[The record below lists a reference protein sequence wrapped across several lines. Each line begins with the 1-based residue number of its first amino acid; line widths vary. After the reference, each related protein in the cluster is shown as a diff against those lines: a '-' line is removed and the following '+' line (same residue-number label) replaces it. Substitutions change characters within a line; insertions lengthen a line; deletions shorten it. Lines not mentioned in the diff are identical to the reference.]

1 MAKTNFSGPIT
12 TGRNQDNSANHVR
25 DAAMVVNGASFYMT
39 FTYWNKTLDTDRLA
53 TAVNNPIGTVTFT
66 LESVAGTSV
75 SGLDQGGVVPA
86 SEISLTST
94 ADDSGATVTITG
106 TDCNGYTQTE
116 DLAAPDATVTYS
128 AKQYQT
134 VTSMVSDTAA
144 VGAFSAGIRVAG
156 KVSWPLRSLFN
167 QIPGSAAGGAAE
179 TATSASKT
187 LANNIVIPAQ
197 SRILTL
203 SMMNHTA
210 YSAGGF
216 DVEFGS
222 NLTQAGGSLTNSMDD
237 NYFTT
242 TVDAKAVGE
251 WTIGGAGGGTALPQA
266 VGLVPQQLNVSNG
279 DTANFP
285 GEKILVMTA
294 QSDAAHTT
302 GVSVI
307 QVTWLQKN
315 NGTN

>member
-12 TGRNQDNSANHVR
+12 TGRNQDNSPEHVR

-39 FTYWNKTLDTDRLA
+39 FTYWNKSLDTDRLA
-53 TAVNNPIGTVTFT
+53 TAANNPIGTVTMT

-86 SEISLTST
+86 TEVSLTST
-94 ADDSGATVTITG
+94 GDDSGATMTITG
-106 TDCNGYTQTE
+106 TDCNGYVQTE
-116 DLAAPDATVTYS
+116 DLTEPNAGVVYS

-144 VGAFSAGIRVAG
+144 VGALSAGIRVAG
-156 KVSWPLRSLFN
+156 KTSWPLRSLFN

-179 TATSASKT
+179 TATSASKN

-203 SMMNHTA
+203 SLMNHTA
-210 YSAGGF
+210 YDTAGF

-266 VGLVPQQLNVSNG
+266 VALVPQQLNVSNG
-279 DTANFP
+279 DTASFP

>member
-12 TGRNQDNSANHVR
+12 TGRNQDNSPEHVR
-25 DAAMVVNGASFYMT
+25 DAQFLVNGASFYLT
-39 FTYWNKTLDTDRLA
+39 FSYFAKTADTDRLA
-53 TAVNNPIGTVTFT
+53 TAANNPIGTVSFT
-66 LESVAGTSV
+66 LESVAATSV
-75 SGLDQGGVVPA
+75 SGLDQAGVVPA

-116 DLAAPDATVTYS
+116 DLTAPDATVTYS

-179 TATSASKT
+179 TATSASKN

-266 VGLVPQQLNVSNG
+266 VALVPQQLNVSNG
-279 DTANFP
+279 DTAGFP

-294 QSDAAHTT
+294 ASDAAHTT

>member
-1 MAKTNFSGPIT
+1 
-12 TGRNQDNSANHVR
+12 
-25 DAAMVVNGASFYMT
+25 
-39 FTYWNKTLDTDRLA
+39 
-53 TAVNNPIGTVTFT
+53 
-66 LESVAGTSV
+66 
-75 SGLDQGGVVPA
+75 
-86 SEISLTST
+86 
-94 ADDSGATVTITG
+94 
-106 TDCNGYTQTE
+106 
-116 DLAAPDATVTYS
+116 
-128 AKQYQT
+128 
-134 VTSMVSDTAA
+134 MVSDTVS
-144 VGAFSAGIRVAG
+144 VGALSAGIRVAG
-156 KVSWPLRSLFN
+156 KTSWPLRSLFN

-179 TATSASKT
+179 TATSASKN

-203 SMMNHTA
+203 SLMNHTA
-210 YSAGGF
+210 YDAAGF

-222 NLTQAGGSLTNSMDD
+222 NLTQAGGSLTDSMDD
-237 NYFTT
+237 DYFTT

>member
-12 TGRNQDNSANHVR
+12 TGRNQDNSPEHVR
-25 DAAMVVNGASFYMT
+25 DAQFLVNGASFYMA
-39 FTYWNKTLDTDRLA
+39 FGYWNKTLDTDRLA
-53 TAVNNPIGTVTFT
+53 TAVNNPIGTVTLT
-66 LESVAGTSV
+66 LESVAATSV

-86 SEISLTST
+86 TEVSLTST
-94 ADDSGATVTITG
+94 GDERALTFTITG
-106 TDCNGYTQTE
+106 TDCNGYVQTE
-116 DLAAPDATVTYS
+116 DLTGPNATVVYS

-134 VTSMVSDTAA
+134 LTSVVSDIVS
-144 VGAFSAGIRVAG
+144 VGAISMGIRVAG
-156 KVSWPLRSLFN
+156 KTSWPLRSLFN

-179 TATSASKT
+179 TATSASKN

-203 SMMNHTA
+203 SLMNHTA
-210 YSAGGF
+210 YDAAGF

-222 NLTQAGGSLTNSMDD
+222 NLTQAGGSFTDSMDD

-242 TVDAKAVGE
+242 TVDAKAAGE

-266 VGLVPQQLNVSNG
+266 VALVPQQLNVSNG